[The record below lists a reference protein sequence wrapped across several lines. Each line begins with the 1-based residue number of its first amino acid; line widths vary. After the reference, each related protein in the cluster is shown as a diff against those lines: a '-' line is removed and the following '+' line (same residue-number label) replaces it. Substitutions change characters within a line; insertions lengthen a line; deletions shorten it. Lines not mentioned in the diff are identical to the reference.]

1 MNKRARRLRPAT
13 PSRCPSWP
21 STEHHFEF
29 EPMLHA
35 EKPTRRP
42 FKWRFHL
49 AKAKVGDNSTNNTR
63 KHQHCQM
70 SRNAIG
76 AAEPRRLLLPG
87 LPHSIPAP
95 SFIRIPPAT
104 RTARANRLLARPTHR
119 GWGWGGGQLQVHIRF
134 LTARET
140 FLTSHLLGEA
150 TDQATLKAKAAS
162 GRSGFLIC

>member
-1 MNKRARRLRPAT
+1 MQLLQDAQVGHQR
-13 PSRCPSWP
+13 
-21 STEHHFEF
+21 STILSF

-35 EKPTRRP
+35 QKPTSRP

-49 AKAKVGDNSTNNTR
+49 AMAKVEDNSTNYTR

-104 RTARANRLLARPTHR
+104 RSARANRLLARPTHR
-119 GWGWGGGQLQVHIRF
+119 GGGGVGDSFRS
-134 LTARET
+134 T
-140 FLTSHLLGEA
+140 
-150 TDQATLKAKAAS
+150 
-162 GRSGFLIC
+162 SGF